1 MIVAP
6 NRRVFLMVLGGC
18 IAYIGCSETNTL
30 EGSLTEILDL
40 DFTDVKAAVSDSEA
54 SIRYLRYRGEQGADN
69 SEDVVFK
76 LSALGSVTS
85 GSELDLSPSPDGTIN
100 ASVTRSVA
108 EDPVHLLAGVK
119 RGTLKIDSLTTTHIS
134 GSFRVTLGEGG
145 DAGRGR
151 TAFGK
156 FSAAIDGAQ

>member
-1 MIVAP
+1 MGIAP
-6 NRRVFLMVLGGC
+6 NRRIFIVILGGC
-18 IAYIGCSETNTL
+18 IAFTGCSEANTL

-40 DFTDVKAAVSDSEA
+40 DFTDVKAVISDSEV

-69 SEDVVFK
+69 PEDVVFK
-76 LSALGSVTS
+76 LSVSGSITS
-85 GSELDLSPSPDGTIN
+85 GSELDLSPSLDGTIN

-108 EDPVHLLAGVK
+108 EDPVHILAAVK
-119 RGTLKIDSLTTTHIS
+119 RGTLKVDSLTTTHII
-134 GSFRVTLGEGG
+134 GSFRVTLDAGG